1 MPPQAQTGFAQR
13 EYTQEVVF
21 GPGLIPPN
29 QTNNK
34 LSRSKMQALIL
45 VGGEATRLRPLTC
58 NTPKSMVPVLNTPFL
73 EHVIRYLGSH
83 GIKEIILAQGFLPE
97 SMEDHFQDGSRFGV
111 KLIYALEKRPMGTAG
126 AVKNAEQYLNDT
138 FLVLNGDI
146 FTDLDITAMLHFH
159 EKRRAI
165 ATIALTPVDD
175 PTAYGLIE
183 TKSDGGV
190 TRFMEKPSWDQITTN
205 MINAGTYI
213 LDKEVLERIPS
224 QTNYSFERQLF
235 PNMLEKGEA
244 VYGYSSTSY
253 WIDIGT
259 PEKYLQLHRDIMRGE
274 VKGYT
279 LAPGNA
285 VKIGQ
290 DCSVHPDTQII
301 GPVIIG
307 NNCTISRGVR
317 IVGPTVIGSGNTI
330 SEDAVID
337 SSITWQNNR
346 IEQKASILESI
357 LSNNCLLEAGSNI
370 LKSIVGDHVTVS
382 RNTRLGSG
390 SRIWPPSG

>member
-1 MPPQAQTGFAQR
+1 
-13 EYTQEVVF
+13 
-21 GPGLIPPN
+21 
-29 QTNNK
+29 
-34 LSRSKMQALIL
+34 MQALIL

-83 GIKEIILAQGFLPE
+83 GIKEIVLAQGFLAQP
-97 SMEDHFQDGSRFGV
+97 MEEYFQDGARFGV
-111 KLIYALEKRPMGTAG
+111 KLIYALETRPMGTAG
-126 AVKNAEQYLNDT
+126 AVKNAEQYLKET

-146 FTDLDITAMLHFH
+146 FTDLDITAMLQFH
-159 EKRRAI
+159 QQRRAI
-165 ATIALTPVDD
+165 ATIALAPVED

-183 TKSDGGV
+183 TTSDGRV

-213 LDKEVLERIPS
+213 LDKEVLQRIPA

-235 PNMLEKGEA
+235 PTLLDKGEL
-244 VYGYSSTSY
+244 VYGYPSVSY

-279 LAPGNA
+279 LVQGNV

-290 DCSVHPDTQII
+290 GCSIHPGTQII
-301 GPVIIG
+301 GPVVIG

-317 IVGPTVIGSGNTI
+317 IVGPAVIGRGNTI
-330 SEDAVID
+330 AEDAVID
-337 SSITWQNNR
+337 SSITWHNNR
-346 IEQKASILESI
+346 FGQKASIMESI
-357 LSNNCLLEAGSNI
+357 LSNDCLLEANSYTE
-370 LKSIVGDHVTVS
+370 KSVVGDHVTIS
-382 RNTRLGSG
+382 RNTRLGPG
-390 SRIWPPSG
+390 SRIWPPTPPTG